1 MLRVLF
7 FLGLLLAFQMQAI
20 AEPVSMDEA
29 VQDYQFQDFNI
40 AKDKFETLLK
50 DEPKNVS
57 IHYYLGLT
65 YQQLKQYDLALK
77 HLEFA
82 AQSDTPPEGIEKDLA
97 DLYLQSGYP
106 EKAEPYYREAYMKK
120 HNDGAAA
127 MKYASILEKLGK
139 TSKAK
144 VIYQTFATQDG
155 VYRNEALYHLGSIY
169 SDYGSYSLAVKS
181 FREVSPN
188 SAYHDGATEY
198 IGALEPATKASIY
211 ISAEGFY
218 ESNPD
223 ATSSSA
229 LAGTVGAVTRVRGS
243 MGTTIIAKLD
253 TPKLEINEHWRLGL
267 GYLYYGTFYNKQFAK
282 SNNFVGHFL
291 TPMIHWQ
298 VSPSFGVELQADL
311 QKFNF
316 SQQRLSDNYGGTLTL
331 KKQITDG
338 EVSLAISGIEKKYN
352 EAFNSAGTVVSLA
365 YLNATSLNSTLS
377 ISKDIGKNALNA
389 SYSFAAEKTHNTQT
403 PTLHQKALDSAYV
416 QHTVAVADT
425 IAIRESLGLLLS
437 ASFARKDYI
446 NTQTGQ
452 AFASVANKKFH
463 VNTTM
468 LNTSL
473 NYAVTDKIS
482 MEVGAE
488 YTKNTSIASEQA
500 NIDKRYFMNV
510 SGSF

>member
-7 FLGLLLAFQMQAI
+7 VLGLFLSLQVQAS
-20 AEPVSMDEA
+20 AENVNIEDA
-29 VQDYQFQDFNI
+29 LQDYQFQDFNM

-50 DEPKNVS
+50 SNPKSIS

-65 YQQLKQYDLALK
+65 YQQLQQYDLALK

-120 HNDGAAA
+120 NSDGAAA

-144 VIYQTFATQDG
+144 VIYQTFTTQDNT
-155 VYRNEALYHLGSIY
+155 YRNEALYHLGSIY
-169 SDYGSYSLAVKS
+169 SDYGAYGLAVKS
-181 FREVSPN
+181 FKQVSSD
-188 SAYHDGATEY
+188 SAYHDGATQY
-198 IGALEPATKASIY
+198 IEALESTTKASIY

-218 ESNPD
+218 ETNPD

-298 VSPSFGVELQADL
+298 ISPSFGVELQADL

-316 SQQRLSDNYGGTLTL
+316 SQQRLSDNYGGTLTF

-338 EVSLAISGIEKKYN
+338 EISLALSGIEKKYN

-377 ISKDIGKNALNA
+377 VSKDVGKNALSA

-416 QHTVAVADT
+416 QHTIAVADT
-425 IAIRESLGLLLS
+425 IAIQESLGLLLS

-452 AFASVANKKFH
+452 AFASVVNKKFH
-463 VNTTM
+463 VNTTV

-473 NYAVTDKIS
+473 NYAMTDQIS
-482 MEVGAE
+482 LEVGAE

-500 NIDKRYFMNV
+500 NVDKRYFMNI